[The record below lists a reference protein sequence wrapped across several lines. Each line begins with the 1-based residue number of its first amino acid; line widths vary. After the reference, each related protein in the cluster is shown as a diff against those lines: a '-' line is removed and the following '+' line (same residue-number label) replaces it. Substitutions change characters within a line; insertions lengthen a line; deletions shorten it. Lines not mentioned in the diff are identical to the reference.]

1 MGAPGHRYKIA
12 AGPATLP
19 PVFEGG
25 VTKLTQLRQEYNRL
39 GFPTSSL
46 DGPDLRY
53 SPSLLTAKSPLQSV
67 TGLEDVMGL
76 FSAMGSRK
84 AGAASEGEAGAPAGG
99 GGGGRPKTADSRAWP
114 RRLCA
119 SPATQC
125 SRTW

>member
-1 MGAPGHRYKIA
+1 MGAPGHRDKIA

-84 AGAASEGEAGAPAGG
+84 AGAASEGEGR
-99 GGGGRPKTADSRAWP
+99 GRPETADSRAWP